1 MPTTKRPEPNDEE
14 GLPAPPKG
22 GASIQDRIAA
32 FVMLDG
38 MEGKTQAEKTMR
50 LRLVGFSNSEIA
62 SMLQTTGAVVS
73 SNIYAEKKKAV
84 KKTPTKKGAPAEDT
98 AA

>member
-1 MPTTKRPEPNDEE
+1 LSR
-14 GLPAPPKG
+14 ARRRAFRYHRKG
-22 GASIQDRIAA
+22 GASIQDRIAV

-38 MEGKTQAEKTMR
+38 MEGKTQAETTMR

-73 SNIYAEKKKAV
+73 SNIWAKKKKAA
-84 KKTPTKKGAPAEDT
+84 KKALTRKGAAAEETDPA
-98 AA
+98 